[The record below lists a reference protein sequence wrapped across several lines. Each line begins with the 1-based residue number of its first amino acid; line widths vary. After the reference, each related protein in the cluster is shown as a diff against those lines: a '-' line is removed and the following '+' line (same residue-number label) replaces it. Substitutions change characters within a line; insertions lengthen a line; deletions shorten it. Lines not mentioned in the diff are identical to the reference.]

1 MICKKCKKEISEEFR
16 FCPYCGSKS
25 GCTVKPSFTNAE
37 FLTVCPVET
46 FAEEFDTVKKM
57 NTKDAQRWLLN
68 MHDPVT
74 VYGIRARYT
83 FNNVDDG
90 KMVPRYTDDREDNID
105 NRDMEY
111 FLAGLERK
119 PGQSFYTLRSAWVCE
134 RNLTK
139 SHFKELGNTLF
150 FTKSECEKA
159 LAELK
164 EKFIRNP
171 SYSTT

>member
-57 NTKDAQRWLLN
+57 NPKDAQMWLLN

-74 VYGIRARYT
+74 VYGIRGRYMY
-83 FNNVDDG
+83 NHVDDG
-90 KMVPRYTDDREDNID
+90 QMVPRYTDEREDNID
-105 NRDMEY
+105 NGKMEY
-111 FLAGLERK
+111 FLASKDRK
-119 PGQSFYTLRSAWVCE
+119 VGQDFCVLRSAWVCE

-150 FTKSECEKA
+150 FTKSECENA

-164 EKFIRNP
+164 EKFIP
-171 SYSTT
+171 SLRRSTT